1 MSARN
6 ALLTMAKRMQGGAFA
21 AVLLMPLLAHADMPT
36 YQSVTSERLV
46 NAQKDNGWLMYRRNY
61 ESTGYAPFDL
71 INSGN
76 VGKLKVAFDYESGLS
91 QGHEAAPGV
100 NGKYMLV

>member
-1 MSARN
+1 MIARN

-21 AVLLMPLLAHADMPT
+21 AVLLMTLLAHADMPT

-46 NAQKDNGWLMYRRNY
+46 TAQKDNGWLMYRRNY
-61 ESTGYAPFDL
+61 ESTRYAAFDA

-76 VGKLKVAFDYESGLS
+76 VGQLKVAFDYESGLS
-91 QGHEAAPGV
+91 QGHEAAPVV
-100 NGKYMLV
+100 NGRDMV